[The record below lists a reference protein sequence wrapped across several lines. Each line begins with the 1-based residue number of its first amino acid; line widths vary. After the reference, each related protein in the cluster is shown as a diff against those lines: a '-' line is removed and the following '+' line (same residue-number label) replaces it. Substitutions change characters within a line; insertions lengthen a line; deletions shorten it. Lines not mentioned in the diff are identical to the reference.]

1 MMGKSIF
8 DTDVVT
14 KQKRE
19 RIEAEKKKRER
30 GGSEDLSA
38 KINKIHT
45 IVTDSH
51 PNGVSKGQLSIRSG
65 IGHPTILKLH
75 PIILELC
82 KDVIYNNKNHKYFL
96 INNNHSLSLSEKD
109 NSEEKRENYDEYLG
123 ILS

>member
-1 MMGKSIF
+1 M
-8 DTDVVT
+8 
-14 KQKRE
+14 
-19 RIEAEKKKRER
+19 
-30 GGSEDLSA
+30 SA

-82 KDVIYNNKNHKYFL
+82 KDIIYNNQEKKYFL

-109 NSEEKRENYDEYLG
+109 NSEEKREN
-123 ILS
+123 

>member
-1 MMGKSIF
+1 MGKSIF
-8 DTDVVT
+8 DSDVVT
-14 KQKRE
+14 KEKRE

-82 KDVIYNNKNHKYFL
+82 KDIIYNNQEKKYFL

>member
-1 MMGKSIF
+1 MMVEFYEVK
-8 DTDVVT
+8 T

-19 RIEAEKKKRER
+19 RELANKKKRER
-30 GGSEDLSA
+30 EGGHDLST

-45 IVTDSH
+45 VVTDSH

-82 KDVIYNNKNHKYFL
+82 KDIIYNNQQKKYFL
-96 INNNHSLSLSEKD
+96 INNNHSLSLSEKA
-109 NSEEKRENYDEYLG
+109 EPVEKRENCDPYVVY
-123 ILS
+123 

>member
-1 MMGKSIF
+1 MMVEFYEVK
-8 DTDVVT
+8 T

-19 RIEAEKKKRER
+19 RELANKKKRER
-30 GGSEDLSA
+30 KGGEDLSA

-82 KDVIYNNKNHKYFL
+82 QDIIYNNQQKKYFL
-96 INNNHSLSLSEKD
+96 INSNHSLSLSEKAVPV
-109 NSEEKRENYDEYLG
+109 EKRENYDDYIG
-123 ILS
+123 ILT

>member
-8 DTDVVT
+8 DSNVVT

-45 IVTDSH
+45 IVEDSH
-51 PNGVSKGQLSIRSG
+51 TVGVSKAQLSTRSG

-75 PIILELC
+75 SAILEMC
-82 KDVIYNNKNHKYFL
+82 HDIIYNNKEKKYFIL
-96 INNNHSLSLSEKD
+96 NNGSLSLSEKD